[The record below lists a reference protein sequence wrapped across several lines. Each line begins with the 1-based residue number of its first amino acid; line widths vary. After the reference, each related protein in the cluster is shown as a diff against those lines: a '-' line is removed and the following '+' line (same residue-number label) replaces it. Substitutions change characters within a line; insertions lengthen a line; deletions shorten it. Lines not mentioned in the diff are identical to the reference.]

1 MNAKDYLQ
9 QARDLDCLVR
19 FTLLELKGLRETA
32 SGLTAAAGAAGAVR
46 AGEPLARARERIG
59 ELEGR
64 LEDEVSRLVTLRE
77 QVEAVINRLP
87 DPRER
92 TVLRCRYLL
101 GMSWEEMGDE
111 LYCSASTLHRWHSAA
126 LKHLVPPREAC
137 PAPPRRGPADN
148 LS

>member
-1 MNAKDYLQ
+1 MNAKDYLR

-19 FTLLELKGLRETA
+19 FTLLELEGLRETV
-32 SGLTAAAGAAGAVR
+32 SGLTAAAGAAGADR
-46 AGEPLARARERIG
+46 AGEPLA
-59 ELEGR
+59 
-64 LEDEVSRLVTLRE
+64 LVTLRE
-77 QVEAVINRLP
+77 QVETVINRLP

-101 GMSWEEMGDE
+101 GMGWEEMGDE